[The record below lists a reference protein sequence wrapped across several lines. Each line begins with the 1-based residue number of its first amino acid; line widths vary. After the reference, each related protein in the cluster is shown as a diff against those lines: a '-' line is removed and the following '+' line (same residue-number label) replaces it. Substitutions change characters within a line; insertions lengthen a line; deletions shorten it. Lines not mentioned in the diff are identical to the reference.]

1 MQSKK
6 TKIII
11 TKEEEDNIYKLFIK
25 DYPNLKELAKQV
37 NHNIKTISKILTK
50 KLKKINYEENIN
62 YSNSPDSRIEL

>member
-37 NHNIKTISKILTK
+37 NHNVKTISKILTK
-50 KLKKINYEENIN
+50 KLKKNK
-62 YSNSPDSRIEL
+62 L